1 MSRRRDFLMAAV
13 GISAVGPSAVRAAQ
27 PWLDKHPYDWTPEDI
42 LTILNRSAW
51 VREVPLE
58 LPPAE
63 SGTARPTKSG
73 RGSATQFN
81 VVVRWESG
89 LPVRLARRIVT
100 TGDTVPERYVVSV
113 SRLPLAFLGAYAGRQ
128 HGEELSKT
136 EVAAQLTASAS
147 IERGGKGI
155 IRAEKAEWL
164 VSELSQRV
172 NISFPRSQ
180 NPIELAEG
188 DVVVAAS
195 IGGLGFKA
203 RFPLKSMVYREKLE
217 L

>member
-1 MSRRRDFLMAAV
+1 
-13 GISAVGPSAVRAAQ
+13 
-27 PWLDKHPYDWTPEDI
+27 WTPEDI

-58 LPPAE
+58 LPSAE
-63 SGTARPTKSG
+63 SGTTRGTKSG
-73 RGSATQFN
+73 RGSPTQFS

-89 LPVRLARRIVT
+89 LPVRLARRIAT
-100 TGDTVPERYVVSV
+100 PAGSVPERYVVSV
-113 SRLPLAFLGAYAGRQ
+113 SRLPLASLGAYAGRQ
-128 HGEELSKT
+128 HGEELSKS
-136 EVAAQLTASAS
+136 EVAAHLAATAV
-147 IERGGKGI
+147 IEQGGKGMA
-155 IRAEKAEWL
+155 IRAEKAEWQ

-188 DVVVAAS
+188 DVVVAGQM
-195 IGGLGFKA
+195 GGLGFKA
-203 RFPLKSMVYREKLE
+203 RFALKPMVYREKLE